1 MARYLLTRLI
11 QAAIVVYVVLTV
23 TFVLIAVAPGGLG
36 GLQDPSIAAEDAARI
51 RTKLGLDEPPLV
63 QYLDWMGNA
72 AHLDLGT
79 SIRFHQPV
87 TKVVLDHAPATLLLG
102 AVSIVLS
109 VVIAVPLGVLA
120 AIHHGS
126 WVDRLSTFIA
136 LFGLSVPA
144 FWLGII
150 AILVFSATLRVL
162 PSSGMITLGAE
173 YDPLDIPK
181 HLVMPV
187 VVLSLLTLAGIMRYT
202 RSTMLTVLDAEFL
215 RTARAK
221 GLRERQVIV
230 GHALKNGLIPIVTVI
245 GLMLPRLV
253 GGTVVVETIFSW
265 PGMGRL
271 AVDAATQN
279 DYPLVLGVT
288 LLVSVVVVLANIL
301 VDVLYVYLD
310 PRIRLTA

>member
-1 MARYLLTRLI
+1 MVRYLLTRLF
-11 QAAIVVYVVLTV
+11 QAAIVVYVVLTT

-36 GLQDPSIAAEDAARI
+36 GLMDPTVSAEDAARI
-51 RTKLGLDEPPLV
+51 HTKLGLDQPALV
-63 QYLDWMGNA
+63 QYLNWMGNA
-72 AHLDLGT
+72 LRLDLGT
-79 SIRFHQPV
+79 SIRYHQPV
-87 TKVVLDHAPATLLLG
+87 TSVVFDHAPASLLLG
-102 AVSIVLS
+102 FVSLFVAVAV
-109 VVIAVPLGVLA
+109 AVPLGILA
-120 AIHHGS
+120 AVHHRS
-126 WVDRLSTFIA
+126 WIDRLSSFVA
-136 LFGLSVPA
+136 LIGLSVPG

-150 AILVFSATLRVL
+150 AILIFSATFRVL
-162 PSSGMITLGAE
+162 PSSGMVTLGSAS
-173 YDPLDIPK
+173 DPFDIPR

-202 RSTMLTVLDAEFL
+202 RSTMLTVLDAEYL

-221 GLRERQVIV
+221 GLRESRVV
-230 GHALKNGLIPIVTVI
+230 LGHALKNGLIPIVTVI

-279 DYPLVLGVT
+279 DFPLVLGVT

-310 PRIRLTA
+310 PRIRLT